1 MPAADLSPPRAPHSA
16 SAQARWLG
24 GNASAVLDAVSG
36 GGLFLRPCAT
46 TEAHMLDILRRER
59 RAEAAAAAAAGRSGG
74 GGVAGLPL
82 RHMLPQG
89 AAAAE
94 QEFLAW

>member
-1 MPAADLSPPRAPHSA
+1 MPPICLC
-16 SAQARWLG
+16 QARWLG

-46 TEAHMLDILRRER
+46 TEAHMLNILRRER
-59 RAEAAAAAAAGRSGG
+59 RAEAAAAAAGRSGG
-74 GGVAGLPL
+74 GGASGLPL

>member
-1 MPAADLSPPRAPHSA
+1 M
-16 SAQARWLG
+16 
-24 GNASAVLDAVSG
+24 LDAVSG

-59 RAEAAAAAAAGRSGG
+59 RAEAAAAAAGRGAGG
-74 GGVAGLPL
+74 GAAAGLPL
-82 RHMLPQG
+82 RRTLPQ
-89 AAAAE
+89 AAAE